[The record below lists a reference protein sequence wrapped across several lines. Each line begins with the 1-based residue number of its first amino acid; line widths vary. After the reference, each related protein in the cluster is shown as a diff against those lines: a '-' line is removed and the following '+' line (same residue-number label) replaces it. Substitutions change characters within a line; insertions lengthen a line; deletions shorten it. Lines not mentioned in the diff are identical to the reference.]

1 MISLARYLFAVS
13 IITLITCQCTPKL
26 IDQREG
32 SVDIDDQIVYISTQ
46 RFLEDQEDENV
57 KYISFQK
64 GSFEIEEE
72 ASNDIREVA
81 VYKDIHAAAKINI
94 IATDEE
100 VSIKRAEQIKLLM
113 THFGIDQETITI
125 VNGNHIPTV
134 NDNVIMIKVLTT
146 DGGVKDIALSN

>member
-1 MISLARYLFAVS
+1 MISLARHLLAAS
-13 IITLITCQCTPKL
+13 ILTLITCQCTPKL
-26 IDQREG
+26 IDPQEG
-32 SVDIDDQIVYISTQ
+32 SVVIDDQIVYISTQ
-46 RFLEDQEDENV
+46 RFLENQEDKNV
-57 KYISFQK
+57 KYVSFQK

-72 ASNDIREVA
+72 ASDDIREVA
-81 VYKDIHAAAKINI
+81 IYKDVHTDAKINI

-113 THFGIDQETITI
+113 THFGVDEETIAI

-134 NDNVIMIKVLTT
+134 NDNVIMLKILNT